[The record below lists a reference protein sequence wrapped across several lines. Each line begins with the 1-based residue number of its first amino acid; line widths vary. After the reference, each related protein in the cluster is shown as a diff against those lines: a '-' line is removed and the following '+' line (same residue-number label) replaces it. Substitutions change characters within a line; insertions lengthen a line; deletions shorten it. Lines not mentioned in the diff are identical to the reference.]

1 MSRTGKNGQQ
11 TKRPLMQDNK
21 SASGGAAVNRRKQT
35 GIKEKEPELIT
46 TREAGKRSGK
56 PKSYRC

>member
-1 MSRTGKNGQQ
+1 
-11 TKRPLMQDNK
+11 MQDNR
-21 SASGGAAVNRRKQT
+21 SASGGAAVSRRKQT

-56 PKSYRC
+56 PKSYYK